1 MKKFIKSLI
10 FKNFGLKLFS
20 FLLALV
26 LWLVLIPEEKIFSEK
41 TVTVPLEIYN
51 IPSQMELVEKPV
63 PTVDVRVR
71 APNRLL
77 NEINSATVRAILDL
91 KNAEVGRQEF
101 ALRQSMIILP
111 QDAEVKDISPSQVD
125 VVLEKIDEIMLEV
138 EPVITGT
145 PPEGYKFVRAVPDP
159 AQVAVRGAE
168 SKLKD
173 TYKVKT
179 APVDI
184 SGFTEPAL
192 VEVGLIPPHPDLKL
206 AFPEA
211 KVKLRIFIEPPENE
225 NPDEKQ
231 AKKESDK

>member
-10 FKNFGLKLFS
+10 LRNFGLKLFS

-63 PTVDVRVR
+63 PTVDVQVR

-91 KNAEVGRQEF
+91 KNAEIGRQEF

-125 VVLEKIDEIMLEV
+125 VVMERIEEIMLEV
-138 EPVITGT
+138 EPVITGK
-145 PPEGYKFVRAVPDP
+145 PPEGYKFVKAVPDP

-184 SGFTEPAL
+184 SGFTEPVL

-225 NPDEKQ
+225 NPDETPV
-231 AKKESDK
+231 KKESDK

>member
-1 MKKFIKSLI
+1 MKKFVKSLI
-10 FKNFGLKLFS
+10 FRNFGLKLFS

-26 LWLVLIPEEKIFSEK
+26 MWLILIPEEKIFSEK

-51 IPSQMELVEKPV
+51 IPSQMELIEKPV
-63 PTVDVRVR
+63 PTVDVQVR

-91 KNAEVGRQEF
+91 RNAEIGRQEF

-111 QDAEVKDISPSQVD
+111 QDAEVRDISPSQVD
-125 VVLEKIDEIMLEV
+125 VVMERIDEIMLEV
-138 EPVITGT
+138 EPVTTGS
-145 PPEGYKFVRAVPDP
+145 PPEGYKFLKAVPDP
-159 AQVAVRGAE
+159 AVVAVRGAE

-184 SGFTEPAL
+184 SGFKESTL

-211 KVKLRIFIEPPENE
+211 KVKLRIFIEPPEDE
-225 NPDEKQ
+225 NPPE
-231 AKKESDK
+231 KKEPVK